1 MAEEAE
7 RVQKLKEKYNQLKQA
22 NATLKKG
29 FLDKQE
35 ECGRLEQQLKE
46 KEITI
51 RQQLEE
57 IDQLQFQNGRMSKQL
72 GTLTAQVEEQ
82 RKSHTQSSWS
92 MGGLIS
98 GKQEAIQKAEN
109 DLAVLRDELMMKIQE
124 NEELH
129 MRVFEA
135 QKQHNEEAE
144 RLRDTEASRG
154 RDLERYAAQLK
165 ASKEEVERLTG
176 ENRRMVERIG
186 SLDHQFSASAQLSQS
201 LRDQMEKERLESAQA
216 KQALQLRFARW
227 VPFDWT
233 QHDLWTGFSLSSQQG
248 RFMKQREEA
257 LQELGA
263 AAHEACSMSSGA
275 LMMWPKAFGGGDEE
289 SATRIRIRGK
299 VAELAEKLAER
310 VKEAAP
316 AMAKMLGE
324 TGLSL
329 GTEQRKDLKR
339 LSNELLLIHRRWVLY
354 QSLLLLHDWHSAF
367 AGRSSQEEALA
378 QSFVDCLWRLH
389 RCVRTLVSRLRALA
403 GFRGVATFLPDLSAE
418 NTSAAHFHLARRKL
432 GRKGGAA
439 LAEDKPP
446 GAEASQRLGLVRRS
460 LADVSQCWRA
470 LGRCLSSWAAAQS
483 GTGGATGTAVSQESG
498 SVVGLLGCIHGL
510 CACLTERLLPTVERL
525 ATQVPGPHE
534 MPLLLRFGRVK
545 SQAGPDGT
553 VILKR
558 LEVRHGI
565 ASPLGALATQRLME
579 EEKCRAN
586 GGLVWISLWAGTEK
600 WAQAVSRNRKFRF
613 QKIAMRPCERPPYG
627 AHNSQEYDE
636 KHGRWWWQKKADGIA
651 DEVWRPK
658 LYTTIGKHA
667 RSPKLSRTIVRWW
680 REHPATL
687 ERPAGARDVVLQ
699 KASLSAFRDLDIRRR
714 FIKDNSTF
722 DSLVKQ
728 ASWRQAKVVVR
739 DPNTG
744 ELSLRYN
751 EKGQSVSAGRMVA
764 DYSGGIDFLDKILQQ
779 VFSKMDIRDPQARIF
794 MNFYADGKDKISP
807 HRHDFWTCLL
817 SFGSERILTV
827 DNRPVLL
834 RDGDLIVFGT
844 QNHGVPSMPDIKD
857 GRISLVIFFY
867 PDADNLERQWQTIN
881 QEEGDDE
888 EKSVVADARMLTSG
902 MDKGFKA
909 SLLWGQT
916 KVEQTMPCDCGA
928 QDAAHALSQA
938 LDPTLAKRQLLSSP
952 NSGLKFDGPKPVE
965 VVSELTIFSAAT
977 GGHSGYGEERV
988 EEKDFFKGLTDNG
1001 IATLWD
1007 LRFPLPREGDWSEVP
1022 LLRRGCAARS
1032 IAYRSYPLGRREA
1045 GGLQGHLRSEEGQEV
1060 LRRFLEA
1067 AREKGPA
1074 AYAVAQQEDKP
1085 GSARAEVAELL
1096 LSGAFGGVRVMH
1108 ILPGAVVQ
1116 SAKVSAPAPVSAPKA
1131 ISSPA
1136 CEVAAAGSPNVTAE
1150 HPAKAE
1156 TGDEPRRRNRWG
1168 KSKERV
1174 SQSLTAAQQTVAEGY
1189 KATKELVGGKDTKD
1203 DKAEDAGLQEKIA
1216 QGLATA
1222 KEKAAEGYDAAMT
1235 TEDPGLQEKIEQGV
1249 ATAQEKVAEGYDA
1262 AMTTEDPGLQEK
1274 IEQGVATAQEKAAEG
1289 YDAAMTTEDPGLQE
1303 KIEQGVATAQEKV
1316 AEGYD
1321 AAMTTEDPGLQEKI
1335 EQGLATAQEKV
1346 AEGYDAAMTTEDPGL
1361 QEKIEQGVATA
1372 QEKVSEGYD
1381 AAMTTEDPGLQ
1392 EKIEQGV
1399 ATAQEKDPGLQE
1411 KIEQGLGTAQE
1422 KAAEGYAKIEQGVA
1436 TLQEKAAEGYDAA
1449 MTTEDP
1455 GLQEKIEQ
1463 GLATAQEKAAA
1474 GYAAA
1479 KKKVQQVAEKP
1490 SDETQ
1495 KQDPTF
1501 MDKVQGGLSGVKEKM
1516 VHGYEAFKHQLVGG
1530 QAEKP
1535 NVPDA
1540 KEKVKEGIEAAKQ
1553 TGPVEATK
1561 ALTGEKEEGKS
1572 GKGRFAYATGAK
1584 HLLESAPEVIGMEES
1599 RRVLALARR
1608 LGQNRA
1614 KLLQEMRQQAQRLQA
1629 GSNEKAQLSQELNA
1643 LQDSHALLQSNYDVL
1658 KANAGAAP
1666 AEVDMPGSSNELLL
1680 SSRQR
1685 ALRGLEVTAQE
1696 SSGMRQHGFFV
1707 DVVNLDSEE
1716 ASLAAGP
1723 PRPEVLDAWE
1733 LAIRKVYEQHLC
1745 QLQKQVLIA
1754 DSKAV
1759 RMGLQLQ
1766 DFDDKMQR
1774 QEEEKQ
1780 ELIEK
1785 VVASQLELANV
1796 REDMDATRK
1805 NYDGQL
1811 GMLTE
1816 HICGLSARL
1825 SEKDAGLASLQAN
1838 KMLCG
1843 RCGMWNSMG
1852 KLLSE
1857 PAGTCSTCKEKLLSR
1872 D

>member
-324 TGLSL
+324 TGLAL

-389 RCVRTLVSRLRALA
+389 RCVRTLVSRLR
-403 GFRGVATFLPDLSAE
+403 VATFLPDLSAE

-534 MPLLLRFGRVK
+534 MPLLLRCE
-545 SQAGPDGT
+545 T
-553 VILKR
+553 VS
-558 LEVRHGI
+558 
-565 ASPLGALATQRLME
+565 ASPE
-579 EEKCRAN
+579 
-586 GGLVWISLWAGTEK
+586 
-600 WAQAVSRNRKFRF
+600 
-613 QKIAMRPCERPPYG
+613 
-627 AHNSQEYDE
+627 
-636 KHGRWWWQKKADGIA
+636 
-651 DEVWRPK
+651 
-658 LYTTIGKHA
+658 
-667 RSPKLSRTIVRWW
+667 
-680 REHPATL
+680 
-687 ERPAGARDVVLQ
+687 
-699 KASLSAFRDLDIRRR
+699 
-714 FIKDNSTF
+714 
-722 DSLVKQ
+722 
-728 ASWRQAKVVVR
+728 
-739 DPNTG
+739 
-744 ELSLRYN
+744 
-751 EKGQSVSAGRMVA
+751 
-764 DYSGGIDFLDKILQQ
+764 
-779 VFSKMDIRDPQARIF
+779 
-794 MNFYADGKDKISP
+794 
-807 HRHDFWTCLL
+807 
-817 SFGSERILTV
+817 
-827 DNRPVLL
+827 
-834 RDGDLIVFGT
+834 
-844 QNHGVPSMPDIKD
+844 
-857 GRISLVIFFY
+857 
-867 PDADNLERQWQTIN
+867 
-881 QEEGDDE
+881 
-888 EKSVVADARMLTSG
+888 
-902 MDKGFKA
+902 
-909 SLLWGQT
+909 
-916 KVEQTMPCDCGA
+916 
-928 QDAAHALSQA
+928 
-938 LDPTLAKRQLLSSP
+938 
-952 NSGLKFDGPKPVE
+952 
-965 VVSELTIFSAAT
+965 
-977 GGHSGYGEERV
+977 
-988 EEKDFFKGLTDNG
+988 
-1001 IATLWD
+1001 
-1007 LRFPLPREGDWSEVP
+1007 
-1022 LLRRGCAARS
+1022 
-1032 IAYRSYPLGRREA
+1032 
-1045 GGLQGHLRSEEGQEV
+1045 
-1060 LRRFLEA
+1060 
-1067 AREKGPA
+1067 
-1074 AYAVAQQEDKP
+1074 
-1085 GSARAEVAELL
+1085 
-1096 LSGAFGGVRVMH
+1096 
-1108 ILPGAVVQ
+1108 
-1116 SAKVSAPAPVSAPKA
+1116 
-1131 ISSPA
+1131 
-1136 CEVAAAGSPNVTAE
+1136 
-1150 HPAKAE
+1150 
-1156 TGDEPRRRNRWG
+1156 
-1168 KSKERV
+1168 
-1174 SQSLTAAQQTVAEGY
+1174 
-1189 KATKELVGGKDTKD
+1189 
-1203 DKAEDAGLQEKIA
+1203 
-1216 QGLATA
+1216 
-1222 KEKAAEGYDAAMT
+1222 
-1235 TEDPGLQEKIEQGV
+1235 
-1249 ATAQEKVAEGYDA
+1249 
-1262 AMTTEDPGLQEK
+1262 
-1274 IEQGVATAQEKAAEG
+1274 
-1289 YDAAMTTEDPGLQE
+1289 
-1303 KIEQGVATAQEKV
+1303 
-1316 AEGYD
+1316 
-1321 AAMTTEDPGLQEKI
+1321 
-1335 EQGLATAQEKV
+1335 
-1346 AEGYDAAMTTEDPGL
+1346 
-1361 QEKIEQGVATA
+1361 
-1372 QEKVSEGYD
+1372 
-1381 AAMTTEDPGLQ
+1381 
-1392 EKIEQGV
+1392 
-1399 ATAQEKDPGLQE
+1399 
-1411 KIEQGLGTAQE
+1411 
-1422 KAAEGYAKIEQGVA
+1422 
-1436 TLQEKAAEGYDAA
+1436 
-1449 MTTEDP
+1449 
-1455 GLQEKIEQ
+1455 
-1463 GLATAQEKAAA
+1463 
-1474 GYAAA
+1474 
-1479 KKKVQQVAEKP
+1479 
-1490 SDETQ
+1490 
-1495 KQDPTF
+1495 
-1501 MDKVQGGLSGVKEKM
+1501 
-1516 VHGYEAFKHQLVGG
+1516 
-1530 QAEKP
+1530 
-1535 NVPDA
+1535 
-1540 KEKVKEGIEAAKQ
+1540 
-1553 TGPVEATK
+1553 
-1561 ALTGEKEEGKS
+1561 
-1572 GKGRFAYATGAK
+1572 GRFAYATGAK